1 MTAPETWDVWD
12 TTEQEVEPATP
23 TATTPDGPSGRSF
36 PGGSTPL
43 PRISQPRGEDPDVM
57 FVESAFY
64 REPREPWPE
73 SSALA
78 DTGFGQYYSTQSLFD
93 SAPELFVEPDR
104 NDGPYAVL
112 GLTRRATWEEISKA
126 HRRLVS
132 ELHPDRYVDADDVV
146 RNAAERRVRDVNEAY
161 AEIRRERAA
170 GQ

>member
-1 MTAPETWDVWD
+1 MTTPETWEFED
-12 TTEQEVEPATP
+12 TTE
-23 TATTPDGPSGRSF
+23 ATTDDRVPPQPSPHARSF

-93 SAPELFVEPDR
+93 TAPELFVEPDR

-112 GLTRRATWEEISKA
+112 GLTRRATWTEISKA

-146 RNAAERRVRDVNEAY
+146 RDAAERRVRDVNEAY
-161 AEIRRERAA
+161 SEIRRERAA
-170 GQ
+170 GQPR